1 MRESR
6 MRPPILT
13 SNIFANNL
21 SKITIP
27 IYMYVY
33 AFNKTLIKLQWCSTN
48 IIGVITDLRC
58 EGHYATTCMYWLNM
72 KFNCAKTLNNIFDFN
87 NNMIKYIAN
96 TSKTNISIKEI
107 INNKQILT
115 TANLLVRVLSV
126 CNPMM

>member
-6 MRPPILT
+6 MRPLILT
-13 SNIFANNL
+13 SNIFVNNL

-33 AFNKTLIKLQWCSTN
+33 AFNKTLIKLQWCSTS

-58 EGHYATTCMYWLNM
+58 KGHYTTTCMYQLNV

-115 TANLLVRVLSV
+115 TANLLAHVLSV
-126 CNPMM
+126 CNPVM

>member
-1 MRESR
+1 
-6 MRPPILT
+6 MRPLILT

-33 AFNKTLIKLQWCSTN
+33 AFNKTLIKLQWCSTG

-58 EGHYATTCMYWLNM
+58 EGHYATTCMYRLNM

-115 TANLLVRVLSV
+115 TANLLARVLSV